1 MLGYLLKRIAASVPT
16 VIVVTVLV
24 FALIRAIP
32 GDPASLMLGDI
43 DNPALLAEMRHA
55 LGLDRPVGE
64 QFLIWVGNALQGDLG
79 MSIARREPVTHL
91 VLTHFAVTAQVVLT
105 ATLLACLVA
114 IPAGMVAAW
123 RQNRRADTAI
133 VSTSILF
140 VSMPS
145 FWVGI
150 LLIWLFGV
158 KLNWLP
164 VYGFESIAQG
174 GLGAARYL
182 VLPVCAIVLTEIAAI
197 TRMMRAS
204 TIETLRLEYVA
215 HARAK
220 GLPEKRVMLRHV
232 LPNSFGPTLTVIG
245 LMLGHL
251 LSGAAVIETVFTL
264 PGIGR
269 LLVESIYARDYP
281 VVQGCLLFIALLYV
295 AVNLVVDLLYPL
307 FDPRVKLQ

>member
-79 MSIARREPVTHL
+79 MSIARREPVMHL

-114 IPAGMVAAW
+114 VPAGMVAAW

-133 VSTSILF
+133 VSTAILF

>member
-1 MLGYLLKRIAASVPT
+1 MLGYLTKRIAAAVPT
-16 VIVVTVLV
+16 IIVVTVLV
-24 FALIRAIP
+24 FGMIRAIP

-64 QFLIWVGNALQGDLG
+64 QFLIWVGNALHGDLG
-79 MSIARREPVTHL
+79 MSFARREPVMHL

-114 IPAGMVAAW
+114 IPAGMIAAW

-164 VYGFESIAQG
+164 VYGFESMAQS
-174 GLGAARYL
+174 GLGALKYL

>member
-79 MSIARREPVTHL
+79 MSIARREPVMHL
-91 VLTHFAVTAQVVLT
+91 VLTHFAVTAQVVLA

-114 IPAGMVAAW
+114 VPAGMVAAW

>member
-1 MLGYLLKRIAASVPT
+1 VLGYLLKRIAASVPT

-79 MSIARREPVTHL
+79 MSIARREPVMHL

-114 IPAGMVAAW
+114 VPAGMVAAW

-133 VSTSILF
+133 VSTAILF

>member
-1 MLGYLLKRIAASVPT
+1 VLGYLLKRIAASVPT

-79 MSIARREPVTHL
+79 MSIARREPVMHL
-91 VLTHFAVTAQVVLT
+91 VLTHFAVTAQVVLA

-114 IPAGMVAAW
+114 VPAGMVAAW

>member
-1 MLGYLLKRIAASVPT
+1 MGYLLKRIAASVPT

-79 MSIARREPVTHL
+79 MSIARREPVMHL

-114 IPAGMVAAW
+114 VPAGMVAAW

>member
-1 MLGYLLKRIAASVPT
+1 VLGYLLKRIAASVPT

-79 MSIARREPVTHL
+79 MSVARREPVMHL

-114 IPAGMVAAW
+114 VPAGMVAAW

>member
-1 MLGYLLKRIAASVPT
+1 VLGYLLKRIAASVPT

-55 LGLDRPVGE
+55 LGLDRPVGQ

-79 MSIARREPVTHL
+79 MSIARREPVMHL
-91 VLTHFAVTAQVVLT
+91 VLAHFAVTAQVVLT

-114 IPAGMVAAW
+114 VPAGMLAAW

-182 VLPVCAIVLTEIAAI
+182 VLPVFAIVLTEIAAI

-281 VVQGCLLFIALLYV
+281 VVQGCLQFIALLYV
-295 AVNLVVDLLYPL
+295 AVNLFVDLLYPL

>member
-1 MLGYLLKRIAASVPT
+1 VLGYLLKRIAASVPT

-64 QFLIWVGNALQGDLG
+64 QFLIWVGNALHGDLG
-79 MSIARREPVTHL
+79 MSIARREPVMHL

-114 IPAGMVAAW
+114 VPAGMVAAW

-220 GLPEKRVMLRHV
+220 GLPEKRVMLRLV

-295 AVNLVVDLLYPL
+295 AVNLMVDLLYPL

>member
-64 QFLIWVGNALQGDLG
+64 QFLIWVGNAMQGDLG
-79 MSIARREPVTHL
+79 MSIARREPVMHL

-114 IPAGMVAAW
+114 VPAGMVAAW

>member
-1 MLGYLLKRIAASVPT
+1 VLGYLLKRIAASVPT

-64 QFLIWVGNALQGDLG
+64 QFLIWVGNALRGDLG
-79 MSIARREPVTHL
+79 MSIARREPVMHL

-114 IPAGMVAAW
+114 VPAGMVAAW

-295 AVNLVVDLLYPL
+295 AVNLAVDLLYPL

>member
-64 QFLIWVGNALQGDLG
+64 QFLIWVGNALHGDLG

-114 IPAGMVAAW
+114 IPAGMIAAW

>member
-1 MLGYLLKRIAASVPT
+1 MLGYLTKRIAAAVPT

-24 FALIRAIP
+24 FAMIRAIP

-64 QFLIWVGNALQGDLG
+64 QFLIWVGNALHGDLG

-114 IPAGMVAAW
+114 IPAGMIAAW

-164 VYGFESIAQG
+164 VYGFESMAQG
-174 GLGAARYL
+174 GLSAAKFL

-232 LPNSFGPTLTVIG
+232 LPNSFCPTLTVIG

>member
-64 QFLIWVGNALQGDLG
+64 QFLIWVGNAMQGDLG
-79 MSIARREPVTHL
+79 MSIARREPVMHL

-114 IPAGMVAAW
+114 VPAGMVAAW
-123 RQNRRADTAI
+123 RQNRRADSAI

>member
-1 MLGYLLKRIAASVPT
+1 VPT

-79 MSIARREPVTHL
+79 MSVARREPVMHL

-114 IPAGMVAAW
+114 VPAGMVAAW

>member
-64 QFLIWVGNALQGDLG
+64 QFLIWVGNALHGDLG
-79 MSIARREPVTHL
+79 MSIARREPVMHL

>member
-1 MLGYLLKRIAASVPT
+1 VLGYLLKRIAASVPT

-79 MSIARREPVTHL
+79 MSIARREPVMHL

-114 IPAGMVAAW
+114 VPAGMVAAW

>member
-1 MLGYLLKRIAASVPT
+1 VLGYLLKRIAASVPT

-64 QFLIWVGNALQGDLG
+64 QFLIWVGNALRGDLG
-79 MSIARREPVTHL
+79 MSIARREPVMHL

-114 IPAGMVAAW
+114 VPAGMVAAW

-158 KLNWLP
+158 KLNWLR

-295 AVNLVVDLLYPL
+295 AVNLAVDLLYPL

>member
-1 MLGYLLKRIAASVPT
+1 VLGYLTKRIAAAVPT
-16 VIVVTVLV
+16 IIVVTVLV
-24 FALIRAIP
+24 FGMIRAIP

-64 QFLIWVGNALQGDLG
+64 QFLIWVGNALHGDLG
-79 MSIARREPVTHL
+79 MSIARREPVMHL

-114 IPAGMVAAW
+114 IPAGMIAAW

-164 VYGFESIAQG
+164 VYGFESMAQSG
-174 GLGAARYL
+174 PGALKYL